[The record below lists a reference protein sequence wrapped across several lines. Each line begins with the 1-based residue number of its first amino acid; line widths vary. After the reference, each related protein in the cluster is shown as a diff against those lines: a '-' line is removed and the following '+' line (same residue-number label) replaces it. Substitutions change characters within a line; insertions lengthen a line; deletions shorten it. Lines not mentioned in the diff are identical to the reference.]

1 MSNFDFC
8 QPFARL
14 VQKKSKIMLGEREN
28 YRSIWTKIHI
38 LPFWVRDQI

>member
-28 YRSIWTKIHI
+28 YRSIWTKHTYLTI
-38 LPFWVRDQI
+38 LGA